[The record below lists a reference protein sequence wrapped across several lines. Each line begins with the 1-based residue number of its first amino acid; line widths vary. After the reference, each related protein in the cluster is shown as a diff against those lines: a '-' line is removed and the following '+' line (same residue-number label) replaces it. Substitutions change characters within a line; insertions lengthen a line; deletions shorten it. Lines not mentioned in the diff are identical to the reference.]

1 MNKIIFCFVL
11 FLIFSNCCFGLEYPN
26 DYYFKNLKNNTNIV
40 LGTPI
45 SYFEKNYGN
54 PKEIT
59 TIWKYESNYFELWKY
74 SYDDFYV
81 FTDSNT
87 KMLRYFS
94 TSNSNYETSKK
105 IKCGDNIDCVIEQY
119 GTPTYKTE
127 NLIMYVH
134 FFQEINLP
142 SETTI
147 LGFVFDE
154 KGSITRIYMTIDFAV

>member
-1 MNKIIFCFVL
+1 MNKIIFCSVL
-11 FLIFSNCCFGLEYPN
+11 FLIFCNCCFGLEYPN

-105 IKCGDNIDCVIEQY
+105 IK
-119 GTPTYKTE
+119 
-127 NLIMYVH
+127 
-134 FFQEINLP
+134 
-142 SETTI
+142 
-147 LGFVFDE
+147 
-154 KGSITRIYMTIDFAV
+154 